1 MNKMNEYFKQNQGK
15 FDVYEPKPGHTD
27 RFLQKLEERQKPKI
41 KGFSIQKWMIA
52 ASILLLVGLAF
63 SYVRYDRLQ
72 SLQNDEVQQSERY
85 FSMIIQDEMQ
95 SIKQE
100 NTTETNK
107 VFEDAL
113 HQIQDLEIAYQKLV
127 KDYRENKDK
136 FILNAMIE
144 NFQQRIEILQFVKQQ
159 INKIKQTKT
168 YHNEKN
174 RA

>member
-1 MNKMNEYFKQNQGK
+1 MNEYFKQNQGK
-15 FDVYEPKPGHTD
+15 FDVYELKSGHTD
-27 RFLQKLEERQKPKI
+27 RFLQKLEKRQKPKI

-85 FSMIIQDEMQ
+85 FSMIIQDEIQ
-95 SIKQE
+95 DIKKE

-127 KDYRENKDK
+127 KDYRVNKDK

-159 INKIKQTKT
+159 IKEIKQTKT
-168 YHNEKN
+168 YHNEEN